1 MSKPSFLHVLVIR
14 LVLVVMLIRT
24 HLADTKTI
32 ELCFDKLYPQTN
44 SLFAHPLTV
53 LYHLKLAAVMHT
65 QLIWVYV
72 PPLVTLT
79 ATRVILFVPI
89 VAVTATLAIESFLL
103 LVVVDLTPLC
113 HQGIC
118 PCRHCLILWT
128 IWVWRF
134 VFV

>member
-1 MSKPSFLHVLVIR
+1 MSKPSFLHILVIR

-44 SLFAHPLTV
+44 SLFTHTLTV
-53 LYHLKLAAVMHT
+53 LHQLKLAAVMHT
-65 QLIWVYV
+65 QFVWVRI
-72 PPLVTLT
+72 PPLVALT
-79 ATRVILFVPI
+79 AARVILFIPI
-89 VAVTATLAIESFLL
+89 IAVTATLAIESFLL

-118 PCRHCLILWT
+118 PCRHCLI
-128 IWVWRF
+128 F
-134 VFV
+134 